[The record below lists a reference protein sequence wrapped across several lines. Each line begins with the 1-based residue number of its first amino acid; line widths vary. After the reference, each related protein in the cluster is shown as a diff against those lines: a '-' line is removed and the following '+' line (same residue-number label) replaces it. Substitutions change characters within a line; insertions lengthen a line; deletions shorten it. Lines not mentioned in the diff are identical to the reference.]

1 MAGNNA
7 NKSINNSQNTNNGKV
22 MTKYD
27 RKVAKRKEEEKRLQ
41 REKIIFRAVTAG
53 IIAGILI
60 AAAVICGMRYY
71 KIHNRFISVDGDN
84 ISQIEFDM
92 YYNVSKKAAMSQSVY
107 GNMTMA
113 DYYSYM
119 GYKSSENDKSQTNS
133 QKIGRAHV

>member
-60 AAAVICGMRYY
+60 AAVVICSMRYY
-71 KIHNRFISVDGDN
+71 KIHKGRGIPLVVEKGNDT
-84 ISQIEFDM
+84 
-92 YYNVSKKAAMSQSVY
+92 YYEK
-107 GNMTMA
+107 
-113 DYYSYM
+113 
-119 GYKSSENDKSQTNS
+119 
-133 QKIGRAHV
+133 